1 MKMVRNI
8 LALVFGLIGLTY
20 AIIGGAVLYT
30 GISPVLGYVFL
41 PLGLLFL
48 LAAGCVW
55 MFLSRSLRRRE
66 ELLTWGT
73 RATATV
79 TEVQSNLNLRL
90 NGYHPKIVLARCVHP
105 ITHETLT
112 LRSHNVANCTL
123 QPGQTVEIAFDPM
136 NEKHYVF
143 DLMEERA

>member
-8 LALVFGLIGLTY
+8 LVLVFGFLGLTY
-20 AIIGGAVLYT
+20 GIIGGAVLYT
-30 GISPVLGYVFL
+30 GVSLALGYIFL
-41 PLGLLFL
+41 PLGVLFL

-55 MFLSRSLRRRE
+55 FFLSRSLRRRE

-73 RATATV
+73 RVTATV
-79 TEVQSNLNLRL
+79 TKVYANSNLRM
-90 NGYHPKIVLARCVHP
+90 NGHHPKVVLAQCVHP

-112 LRSHNVANCTL
+112 LRSHNVQDCTL
-123 QPGQTVEIAFDPM
+123 QPGQTVDIAFDPM

-143 DLMEERA
+143 DLMEKRA